1 MATAREH
8 LVTGDEK
15 LARLEEMV
23 ETLKRNQLSI
33 NVTVKAP
40 PTRTLRAFSGHSCEL
55 HDWMEDARNR
65 LPSVPAVER
74 VPFLIG
80 HLEGPAREEVRYA
93 PEEEKDSVD
102 KVFTLLMSTF
112 GKNRSNAQLKR
123 ELYDRRQS
131 NRESV
136 REFSRALLQISEG
149 ISDKLQSKNEMVI
162 EVFCENLVDV
172 HIKREMKR
180 LVRGQSTISFSA
192 LRAEAIR
199 LEEDGMGSSY
209 EKACVRGIQE
219 PHHTPGEPSPLD
231 RIAAQL
237 ELLATTQSEI
247 VSFVTI
253 TTTGASGCGE
263 P

>member
-23 ETLKRNQLSI
+23 ETLKRNQQSI
-33 NVTVKAP
+33 TVTVMAP
-40 PTRTLRAFSGHSCEL
+40 PTRTFRAFSGHSCKL

-93 PEEEKDSVD
+93 PEEEKDSVG

-112 GKNRSNAQLKR
+112 EKNRSNAQLKR

-136 REFSRALLQISEG
+136 REFSRALLQIS
-149 ISDKLQSKNEMVI
+149 
-162 EVFCENLVDV
+162 
-172 HIKREMKR
+172 
-180 LVRGQSTISFSA
+180 
-192 LRAEAIR
+192 
-199 LEEDGMGSSY
+199 
-209 EKACVRGIQE
+209 
-219 PHHTPGEPSPLD
+219 
-231 RIAAQL
+231 
-237 ELLATTQSEI
+237 
-247 VSFVTI
+247 
-253 TTTGASGCGE
+253 
-263 P
+263 

>member
-1 MATAREH
+1 MATAGEDRM
-8 LVTGDEK
+8 TGEDK

-23 ETLKRNQLSI
+23 ETLKRNQQSI
-33 NVTVKAP
+33 NVTVAAP
-40 PTRTLRAFSGHSCEL
+40 PNRTLRAFSGRSCEL

-65 LPSVPAVER
+65 LPSVPPVER
-74 VPFLIG
+74 LPFLIG

-102 KVFTLLMSTF
+102 KVFTSTF

-123 ELYDRRQS
+123 ELYDRRQK

-136 REFSRALLQISEG
+136 REFSRALLEISEG

-192 LRAEAIR
+192 LRTEAIR
-199 LEEDGMGSSY
+199 LEEDGMGSSH
-209 EKACVRGIQE
+209 ENACVRGIQE
-219 PHHTPGEPSPLD
+219 PHHTRGEPSPLD

-247 VSFVTI
+247 VSL
-253 TTTGASGCGE
+253 
-263 P
+263 